1 MSVTRRER
9 TGKWTL
15 SHRLA
20 TELIVGQSLDKLLV
34 ERSYRGH
41 KWVQRRFEVDQL
53 AERINVCVGDANC
66 DTGVERLHVQ
76 ALQDSPELFRA
87 FHPSA
92 RAVGHKTGRLA
103 VPFVIE
109 EVERVL

>member
-53 AERINVCVGDANC
+53 AEQIGVPIKLVG
-66 DTGVERLHVQ
+66 
-76 ALQDSPELFRA
+76 
-87 FHPSA
+87 
-92 RAVGHKTGRLA
+92 VGPGREQTVSFA
-103 VPFVIE
+103 TA
-109 EVERVL
+109 